1 MALCDD
7 VTLEVNHRA
16 SETCAKEEKEND
28 LVKED
33 ENNGVNT
40 QKILSF
46 YKSQDSGF
54 TRMEGQN

>member
-7 VTLEVNHRA
+7 VTSEVNHRA
-16 SETCAKEEKEND
+16 RETCAKEEKEND

-40 QKILSF
+40 QKRLSF
-46 YKSQDSGF
+46 YKSQDAGF
-54 TRMEGQN
+54 TRMTTN